1 MQAGDGRAV
10 RLVGGIDMKTKIITL
25 VSRWNDQR
33 LNLRVSEKSYMAMRA
48 SEDPMEMVV
57 DDVVRVIYNE
67 EPRYI
72 SIYQAKKVNRFF
84 GKDNIN
90 YFNRIEF

>member
-1 MQAGDGRAV
+1 MQAWNGWAV

-33 LNLRVSEKSYMAMRA
+33 LNLRVSEKSYVAFRA
-48 SEDPMEMVV
+48 AENPMEMVV
-57 DDVVRVIYNE
+57 EDIDRVICNV

-72 SIYQAKKVNRFF
+72 SSYQAKKAHRFF
-84 GKDNIN
+84 GKFNIN

>member
-10 RLVGGIDMKTKIITL
+10 RLVGGIEMKTKIITL

-33 LNLRVSEKSYMAMRA
+33 LNLRVSEKSYVAMRA

-57 DDVVRVIYNE
+57 DDIVRVIYNE

-72 SIYQAKKVNRFF
+72 SGYQAKKVHRFF

>member
-1 MQAGDGRAV
+1 M
-10 RLVGGIDMKTKIITL
+10 VGGIEMNTKIITL

-33 LNLRVSEKSYMAMRA
+33 LNLRVSEKSYVKLRTA
-48 SEDPMEMVV
+48 ENPMEMVV
-57 DDVVRVIYNE
+57 DDIDRVICNA

-72 SIYQAKKVNRFF
+72 SSYQAKKVHRFF
-84 GKDNIN
+84 GKYNIN